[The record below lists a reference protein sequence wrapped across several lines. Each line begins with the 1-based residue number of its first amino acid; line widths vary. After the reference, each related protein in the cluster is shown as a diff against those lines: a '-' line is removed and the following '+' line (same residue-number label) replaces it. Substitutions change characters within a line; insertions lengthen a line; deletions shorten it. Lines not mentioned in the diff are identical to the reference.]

1 MRLQGYATVAVVG
14 DEGDMF
20 RLGVQPFYHADIGG
34 HIIADRQ
41 SALNREP
48 AKSAKRSPATPASMS
63 SSPRP
68 VPAKHYIAA
77 GKRRHYRNVAPD
89 GVFQKTDR
97 QPTLPVYQYD
107 ERGFFRIPVLGQ
119 DARHSRL
126 PQGRLGETLAVHV
139 LQLHT
144 ACTAQTLKLF
154 HEVGNVVRSLA
165 RVRIIRTDNQYRMV
179 ARRRKGREHEGEEC
193 RQAKQCSIKYF
204 LGLSH
209 LTSS

>member
-34 HIIADRQ
+34 HIVLIDKA
-41 SALNREP
+41 ALNRGAGEVGEEVQRLRHP
-48 AKSAKRSPATPASMS
+48 CLQVRALFRQ
-63 SSPRP
+63 
-68 VPAKHYIAA
+68 KHYIAA

-89 GVFQKTDR
+89 GVFQR
-97 QPTLPVYQYD
+97 QIGSPRFLSYQYD
-107 ERGFFRIPVLGQ
+107 ERGFFGIPVLGQ